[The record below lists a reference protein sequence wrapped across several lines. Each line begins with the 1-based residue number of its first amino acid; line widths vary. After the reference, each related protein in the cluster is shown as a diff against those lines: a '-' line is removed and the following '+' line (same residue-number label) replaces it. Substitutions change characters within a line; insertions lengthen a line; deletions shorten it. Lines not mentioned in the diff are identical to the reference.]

1 MKDINF
7 LPFDIFNRR
16 DRYNLA
22 KIEFVPF
29 LLHPTN
35 PGTTS
40 ILTVS
45 TVVTQLYKEPND
57 FGGEVDGV
65 ETIQNGEYVV
75 TRDINVATTGKL
87 VIYPD
92 VTLK

>member
-1 MKDINF
+1 MLIFMKF
-7 LPFDIFNRR
+7 FNRR

-29 LLHPTN
+29 LLHPSN

-40 ILTVS
+40 IMTVS
-45 TVVTQLYKEPND
+45 TVVTQLYKEPNN

-65 ETIQNGEYVV
+65 ETIPSGEYIV
-75 TRDINVATTGKL
+75 TRDINVASSGKL